1 MCWDYFSFRA
11 SLQGISHAGIQ
22 KGLIALSSQASGLV
36 KTKGL
41 EKGHLVPRCGLGGMG
56 FFFLF
61 SLLFPGIPE
70 FQFRENS
77 RSRILRV
84 RETIDRLIR
93 RSPSA
98 IA

>member
-1 MCWDYFSFRA
+1 MITLTNCSRVPISTGTLGTVMCWDFFSFRA

-36 KTKGL
+36 KTKDL

-70 FQFRENS
+70 
-77 RSRILRV
+77 L
-84 RETIDRLIR
+84 
-93 RSPSA
+93 
-98 IA
+98 